1 MHEEAKA
8 AKNIND
14 TLSPRLST
22 PYSTMIHPVENG
34 KIDCQTVILAGGLG
48 TRMRPV
54 TETIPKPM
62 ISVCDKPFL
71 QHQLDL
77 LRKNGLERVLLLV
90 SYLGEQI
97 EQYFQRG
104 DSINMKISYSYESSP
119 LGTGG
124 ALKNASSKLEEKFL
138 LLNGDTFLDVDY
150 AAVIVDFQEHKP
162 QALIVAR
169 KSPDM
174 PVPNNLAVSPDGKV
188 TAYQKRIPEN
198 MTCTDAGAIVLS
210 KDVLNDIAPAQ
221 VCSLEEQIFPRLIQR
236 GEMRAWV
243 TPEPFFDMGSPAGL
257 KALSEKLA

>member
-1 MHEEAKA
+1 
-8 AKNIND
+8 
-14 TLSPRLST
+14 
-22 PYSTMIHPVENG
+22 MIQPVQNG
-34 KIDCQTVILAGGLG
+34 KIDCQAVILAGGLG

-62 ISVCDKPFL
+62 IPVCGRPFL
-71 QHQLDL
+71 QHQLEL
-77 LRKNGLERVLLLV
+77 VRTNGIERVLLLV

-104 DSINMKISYSYESSP
+104 DSMGMKIGYSYESSP

-150 AAVIVDFQEHKP
+150 AAVVADFQHHKP

-169 KSPDM
+169 KSPNM
-174 PVPNNLAVSPDGKV
+174 PVPNNLAVSADGHV
-188 TAYQKRIPEN
+188 TAYQKRNPEN

-210 KDVLNDIAPAQ
+210 REVVDDIAPAQ
-221 VCSLEEQIFPRLIQR
+221 ICSLEEQIFPKLIQR

-257 KALSEKLA
+257 QALSEKLA

>member
-1 MHEEAKA
+1 MQ
-8 AKNIND
+8 N
-14 TLSPRLST
+14 R
-22 PYSTMIHPVENG
+22 PVQ
-34 KIDCQTVILAGGLG
+34 IDCQAVILAGGLG

-62 ISVCDKPFL
+62 IPVCGKPFL
-71 QHQLDL
+71 QHQLEL
-77 LRKNGLERVLLLV
+77 LRRNGIERVLLLV

-97 EQYFQRG
+97 DQYFGRG
-104 DSINMKISYSYESSP
+104 DSLKMEIGYSYELSP

-150 AAVIVDFQEHKP
+150 TAVIADFINHKP

-169 KSPDM
+169 KSADM
-174 PVPNNLAVSPDGKV
+174 PVPNNLAVSADGQV
-188 TAYQKRIPEN
+188 TAYQKRNPEN
-198 MTCTDAGAIVLS
+198 MTCTDAGAIILARKVL
-210 KDVLNDIAPAQ
+210 DNIAPTQ
-221 VCSLEEQIFPRLIQR
+221 VCSLEEEVFPKLIKR

>member
-1 MHEEAKA
+1 M
-8 AKNIND
+8 
-14 TLSPRLST
+14 
-22 PYSTMIHPVENG
+22 MQPVQSG
-34 KIDCQTVILAGGLG
+34 KIDCQAVILAGGLG

-54 TETIPKPM
+54 TEAIPKPM
-62 ISVCDKPFL
+62 IPVGGKPFL
-71 QHQLDL
+71 QHQLEL
-77 LRKNGLERVLLLV
+77 LRNHGMERVLLLV

-97 EQYFQRG
+97 EQYFQNG
-104 DSINMKISYSYESSP
+104 DAISMKIGYSYESSP

-150 AAVIVDFQEHKP
+150 AAVIADFLRHKP

-169 KSPDM
+169 KSLDM
-174 PVPNNLAVSPDGKV
+174 PVPNNLAVSLDGKV
-188 TAYQKRIPEN
+188 TAYQKRNPEN
-198 MTCTDAGAIVLS
+198 MTCIDAGAIVLS
-210 KDVLNDIAPAQ
+210 RQVLNEIVPTQ

>member
-1 MHEEAKA
+1 
-8 AKNIND
+8 
-14 TLSPRLST
+14 
-22 PYSTMIHPVENG
+22 MIHPVQKG
-34 KIDCQTVILAGGLG
+34 KIDCQAVILAGGLG

-62 ISVCDKPFL
+62 IPVCGKPFL
-71 QHQLDL
+71 EHQLTL
-77 LRKNGLERVLLLV
+77 LRKHGMERVLLLV

-97 EQYFQRG
+97 EEYFQQG
-104 DSINMKISYSYESSP
+104 DTLNMKIGYSYEPSP

-150 AAVIVDFQEHKP
+150 ASVISDFMRYKPKAVIV
-162 QALIVAR
+162 AR
-169 KSPDM
+169 RSPDM
-174 PVPNNLAVSPDGKV
+174 PVPNNLAVSTAGQV
-188 TAYQKRIPEN
+188 TAYQKRNPEN

-210 KDVLNDIAPAQ
+210 REVLDDIAPMK

-243 TPEPFFDMGSPAGL
+243 TSEPFFDMGSPSGL
-257 KALSEKLA
+257 QALSEKLA

>member
-1 MHEEAKA
+1 
-8 AKNIND
+8 
-14 TLSPRLST
+14 
-22 PYSTMIHPVENG
+22 MIQAVQNG
-34 KIDCQTVILAGGLG
+34 KIDCQAVILAGGLG

-62 ISVCDKPFL
+62 IPVCGRPFL
-71 QHQLDL
+71 QHQLEL
-77 LRKNGLERVLLLV
+77 VRTNGIERVLLLV

-104 DSINMKISYSYESSP
+104 DSMGMKIGYSYESSP

-138 LLNGDTFLDVDY
+138 LLNGDTFLDVNY
-150 AAVIVDFQEHKP
+150 AAVIADFLAHKP

-169 KSPDM
+169 KSLNTPA
-174 PVPNNLAVSPDGKV
+174 PNNLAVSPDGHV
-188 TAYQKRIPEN
+188 TAYQKRNPEN
-198 MTCTDAGAIVLS
+198 MTCIDAGAIVLS
-210 KDVLNDIAPAQ
+210 REVLNDIAPEQ
-221 VCSLEEQIFPRLIQR
+221 ICSLEEQVFPKLIQR

-257 KALSEKLA
+257 QALSEKLA

>member
-1 MHEEAKA
+1 
-8 AKNIND
+8 
-14 TLSPRLST
+14 
-22 PYSTMIHPVENG
+22 MIQPVQNG
-34 KIDCQTVILAGGLG
+34 KIDCQAVILAGGLG

-62 ISVCDKPFL
+62 IPVCGKPFL
-71 QHQLDL
+71 QHQLEL
-77 LRKNGLERVLLLV
+77 LRNNGIERVLLLV

-97 EQYFQRG
+97 EQYFEHG
-104 DSINMKISYSYESSP
+104 GSMNMKIGYSYESSP

-124 ALKNASSKLEEKFL
+124 ALKNAILKLEGKFL
-138 LLNGDTFLDVDY
+138 LLNGDTFLDVNY
-150 AAVIVDFQEHKP
+150 AAVVDDFHRHKP

-169 KSPDM
+169 KSQNM
-174 PVPNNLAVSPDGKV
+174 PVPNNLAVSPDGQV
-188 TAYQKRIPEN
+188 TAYQKRNPEN

-210 KDVLNDIAPAQ
+210 RAVLSNIAPGQ
-221 VCSLEEQIFPRLIQR
+221 VCSLEEQIFPKLIQR